1 MKNIVTNGLTIG
13 LTAAILVAGFF
24 GMDVAKVLMPD
35 EEGKIVS
42 VEAAPQTS
50 LLNVDAQEDL
60 TFYPWTLYREE
71 ETVAAASG
79 ADDAAA
85 WDDFCKT
92 LGSWIADVCAAWNPD
107 IVPKQNDQ
115 LAQKMRYQ
123 QSLAKYFLPDQTYTG
138 QDGKRYKLNLV
149 WDGMSIEAM
158 HVTSADGSQE
168 LSNDQRMQAVAL
180 STRLDYYYYQANN
193 EDSIIFYTNKVKQ
206 FAKEI
211 QQSKYY
217 YFAWANRLI
226 LYYLKTGRSN
236 IALYEAEKVLKEAQA
251 EDNKT
256 GLMYCYNIMSQI
268 YTIKNF
274 DVMASEWRVKEIELT
289 EKYKLENY
297 NISNTYAQLA
307 NYYITHHQPE
317 PALEALEKAVKTA
330 NSASHKILAK
340 LTYVEYYSEFKDFS
354 AAEKMLKECR
364 ELFDQDK
371 RLDSLKKRFYRTE
384 AFYYQRSKQFVKA
397 LEAVEKQKTEE
408 QRLNEYAMS
417 SGQYRLKGEIYRQ
430 MGRPDEAVKF
440 LKKYIEVDDSLKIAN
455 EQLASSEYATLL
467 NVEKLNAEK
476 KELMLRTKEKEL
488 SNKTTLIFS
497 LIILLAILFLFLYR
511 ESRLNRRLKASES
524 ELRNKNEELTYSRE
538 ELRKAR
544 DQAEATSQMKTT
556 FIQSMSHEIR
566 TPLNSI
572 IGFSQVLSDHYGNE
586 ETKEF
591 VNIIKANTDD
601 LLRLVT
607 DVLALSELDQYN
619 KLPTNIQT
627 DINMIC
633 QLSIEVAK
641 MQKQDTVEFLFKP
654 EREKLIILSNP
665 ERISQLL
672 ANLAHN
678 AIKFTTH
685 GSIELTYSVLE
696 AEKKLEI
703 SVTDT
708 GIGIPKEKQEKVFE
722 RFYKMNSFSQGTGL
736 GLSISRTIA
745 EKLGGSLHI
754 DSSYTDGCRMVLTLP
769 LVYAE

>member
-1 MKNIVTNGLTIG
+1 MSRLSRIILGYLVSFLFIVIP
-13 LTAAILVAGFF
+13 
-24 GMDVAKVLMPD
+24 AK
-35 EEGKIVS
+35 
-42 VEAAPQTS
+42 
-50 LLNVDAQEDL
+50 
-60 TFYPWTLYREE
+60 
-71 ETVAAASG
+71 
-79 ADDAAA
+79 
-85 WDDFCKT
+85 
-92 LGSWIADVCAAWNPD
+92 
-107 IVPKQNDQ
+107 
-115 LAQKMRYQ
+115 AQKEASSLYAYYQ
-123 QSLAKYFLPDQTYTG
+123 RCQERLLEPVVLSMSDTLFRMATG
-138 QDGKRYKLNLV
+138 Q
-149 WDGMSIEAM
+149 
-158 HVTSADGSQE
+158 
-168 LSNDQRMQAVAL
+168 NDQRMQAVAL

-193 EDSIIFYTNKVKQ
+193 EDSIVFYTNKVKQ

-274 DVMASEWRVKEIELT
+274 DLMASEWRVKEIELT

-307 NYYITHHQPE
+307 NYYTMHHQPE
-317 PALEALEKAVKTA
+317 LALEALGKAVKTA

-340 LTYVEYYSEFKDFS
+340 LTYVEYYSEFGDFP
-354 AAEKMLKECR
+354 AAEKILKECR

-384 AFYYQRSKQFVKA
+384 AFYYQRSKQFAKA
-397 LEAVEKQKTEE
+397 LEAAEKQKAEE

-417 SGQYRLKGEIYRQ
+417 SEQYRLKGEIYRQ

-440 LKKYIEVDDSLKIAN
+440 LKKYIEADDSLKIAN
-455 EQLASSEYATLL
+455 EQLASSEFATLL
-467 NVEKLNAEK
+467 NVEKLNTEK

-511 ESRLNRRLKASES
+511 ESRLNRKLKASES

-696 AEKKLEI
+696 AENKLEI

-769 LVYAE
+769 LVYVE

>member
-1 MKNIVTNGLTIG
+1 MSDTLFRM
-13 LTAAILVAGFF
+13 AGERQ
-24 GMDVAKVLMPD
+24 D
-35 EEGKIVS
+35 E
-42 VEAAPQTS
+42 
-50 LLNVDAQEDL
+50 
-60 TFYPWTLYREE
+60 
-71 ETVAAASG
+71 
-79 ADDAAA
+79 
-85 WDDFCKT
+85 
-92 LGSWIADVCAAWNPD
+92 
-107 IVPKQNDQ
+107 
-115 LAQKMRYQ
+115 
-123 QSLAKYFLPDQTYTG
+123 
-138 QDGKRYKLNLV
+138 
-149 WDGMSIEAM
+149 
-158 HVTSADGSQE
+158 
-168 LSNDQRMQAVAL
+168 RMQAVAIA
-180 STRLDYYYYQANN
+180 TQLDYYYFQGTN
-193 EDSIIFYTNKVKQ
+193 EDSVIHYTNKVKE
-206 FAKEI
+206 FAKATH
-211 QQSKYY
+211 QPKYY

-226 LYYLKTGRSN
+226 TYYLKTSRTN
-236 IALYEAEKVLKEAQA
+236 IALYEVQNMLKEAQE
-251 EDNKT
+251 EDDKT
-256 GLMYCYNIMSQI
+256 GLSRCYNIMSQI
-268 YTIKNF
+268 YTIKRF
-274 DVMASEWRVKEIELT
+274 DSMAFEWRLKEIELT
-289 EKYKLENY
+289 EKYKIENY
-297 NISNTYAQLA
+297 NISQTYAQIA
-307 NYYITHHQPE
+307 NYYINQKKQK
-317 PALEALEKAVKTA
+317 EALAAVEKAIATA
-330 NSASHKILAK
+330 NSSTQQISAK
-340 LTYVEYYSEFKDFS
+340 LEFVNYYSKFGDFQ
-354 AAEKMLKECR
+354 AAEKLLKECQTAF
-364 ELFDQDK
+364 EQDK
-371 RLDSLKKRFYRTE
+371 RLESIKKRLYNIE
-384 AFYYQRSKQFVKA
+384 CLYYQQTKQYQKA
-397 LEAVEKQKTEE
+397 LEAAKMQEKEE
-408 QRLNEYAMS
+408 RRLSESILS
-417 SGQYRLKGEIYRQ
+417 SIHYRTQGEIYQ
-430 MGRPDEAVKF
+430 KMGNMNLAVKY
-440 LKKYIEVDDSLKIAN
+440 LQMYINADDSLKIAN

-708 GIGIPKEKQEKVFE
+708 GIGVPKEKQEKVFE

>member
-1 MKNIVTNGLTIG
+1 MSQLYRI
-13 LTAAILVAGFF
+13 ILGCIF
-24 GMDVAKVLMPD
+24 
-35 EEGKIVS
+35 
-42 VEAAPQTS
+42 S
-50 LLNVDAQEDL
+50 LLFIVIPAKAQKEAEVYNVDSSLYAYYQRCQENLLEPVVLSMSD
-60 TFYPWTLYREE
+60 TLFHM
-71 ETVAAASG
+71 AAE
-79 ADDAAA
+79 
-85 WDDFCKT
+85 
-92 LGSWIADVCAAWNPD
+92 
-107 IVPKQNDQ
+107 Q
-115 LAQKMRYQ
+115 
-123 QSLAKYFLPDQTYTG
+123 
-138 QDGKRYKLNLV
+138 
-149 WDGMSIEAM
+149 
-158 HVTSADGSQE
+158 
-168 LSNDQRMQAVAL
+168 NDQRMQAVAL
-180 STRLDYYYYQANN
+180 STRLDYYYYQGNN
-193 EDSIIFYTNKVKQ
+193 EDSVVFHTSKVKQ
-206 FAKEI
+206 FAKETL
-211 QQSKYY
+211 QPKYY

-236 IALYEAEKVLKEAQA
+236 IALYEAEKMLKEAQE

-256 GLMYCYNIMSQI
+256 GLLYCYNIMSQI

-397 LEAVEKQKTEE
+397 LEAVEKQKAEE

-497 LIILLAILFLFLYR
+497 LIILLTILFLFLYR

-745 EKLGGSLHI
+745 EKLGGILHI

>member
-1 MKNIVTNGLTIG
+1 MSQ
-13 LTAAILVAGFF
+13 TALSFTRFLFLFLFF
-24 GMDVAKVLMPD
+24 TASVKAQKEAKD
-35 EEGKIVS
+35 F
-42 VEAAPQTS
+42 
-50 LLNVDAQEDL
+50 NVDSTLYAYYQRCQECLLQPVVLSMSD
-60 TFYPWTLYREE
+60 TLYRMAEE
-71 ETVAAASG
+71 RH
-79 ADDAAA
+79 D
-85 WDDFCKT
+85 K
-92 LGSWIADVCAAWNPD
+92 
-107 IVPKQNDQ
+107 
-115 LAQKMRYQ
+115 
-123 QSLAKYFLPDQTYTG
+123 
-138 QDGKRYKLNLV
+138 
-149 WDGMSIEAM
+149 
-158 HVTSADGSQE
+158 
-168 LSNDQRMQAVAL
+168 RMQAVAI
-180 STRLDYYYYQANN
+180 STQLDYHYFQATN
-193 EDSIIFYTNKVKQ
+193 EDSIIYYTNKVKD
-206 FAKEI
+206 FAKAT
-211 QQSKYY
+211 QQPKYY
-217 YFAWANRLI
+217 YFAWSNRLI
-226 LYYLKTGRSN
+226 LYYLKNGRTN
-236 IALYEAEKVLKEAQA
+236 IALYEAQKMLKEAQE
-251 EDNKT
+251 EDDKT
-256 GLMYCYNIMSQI
+256 GLSRCYNIMSQI

-307 NYYITHHQPE
+307 NYYTMHHQPE
-317 PALEALEKAVKTA
+317 LALEALEKAVKTA

-340 LTYVEYYSEFKDFS
+340 LTYVEYYSEFGDFP
-354 AAEKMLKECR
+354 AAEKILKECR

-384 AFYYQRSKQFVKA
+384 AFYYQRSKQFAKA
-397 LEAVEKQKTEE
+397 LEAAEKQKAEE

-417 SGQYRLKGEIYRQ
+417 SEQYRLKGEIYRQ

-440 LKKYIEVDDSLKIAN
+440 LKKYIEADDSLKIAN
-455 EQLASSEYATLL
+455 EQLASSEFATLL

-511 ESRLNRRLKASES
+511 ESRLNRKLKASES

-703 SVTDT
+703 SITDT

-745 EKLGGSLHI
+745 EKLGGNLHI

>member
-1 MKNIVTNGLTIG
+1 
-13 LTAAILVAGFF
+13 
-24 GMDVAKVLMPD
+24 
-35 EEGKIVS
+35 
-42 VEAAPQTS
+42 
-50 LLNVDAQEDL
+50 
-60 TFYPWTLYREE
+60 
-71 ETVAAASG
+71 
-79 ADDAAA
+79 
-85 WDDFCKT
+85 
-92 LGSWIADVCAAWNPD
+92 
-107 IVPKQNDQ
+107 
-115 LAQKMRYQ
+115 
-123 QSLAKYFLPDQTYTG
+123 
-138 QDGKRYKLNLV
+138 
-149 WDGMSIEAM
+149 
-158 HVTSADGSQE
+158 
-168 LSNDQRMQAVAL
+168 MQAVAL

>member
-1 MKNIVTNGLTIG
+1 MS
-13 LTAAILVAGFF
+13 
-24 GMDVAKVLMPD
+24 D
-35 EEGKIVS
+35 
-42 VEAAPQTS
+42 
-50 LLNVDAQEDL
+50 
-60 TFYPWTLYREE
+60 TLFRM
-71 ETVAAASG
+71 ASG
-79 ADDAAA
+79 
-85 WDDFCKT
+85 
-92 LGSWIADVCAAWNPD
+92 
-107 IVPKQNDQ
+107 Q
-115 LAQKMRYQ
+115 
-123 QSLAKYFLPDQTYTG
+123 
-138 QDGKRYKLNLV
+138 
-149 WDGMSIEAM
+149 
-158 HVTSADGSQE
+158 
-168 LSNDQRMQAVAL
+168 NDQRMQAVAL

-354 AAEKMLKECR
+354 VAEKMLKECR

-708 GIGIPKEKQEKVFE
+708 GIGVPKEKQEKVFE

>member
-1 MKNIVTNGLTIG
+1 MS
-13 LTAAILVAGFF
+13 
-24 GMDVAKVLMPD
+24 D
-35 EEGKIVS
+35 
-42 VEAAPQTS
+42 
-50 LLNVDAQEDL
+50 
-60 TFYPWTLYREE
+60 TLFRM
-71 ETVAAASG
+71 ASG
-79 ADDAAA
+79 
-85 WDDFCKT
+85 
-92 LGSWIADVCAAWNPD
+92 
-107 IVPKQNDQ
+107 Q
-115 LAQKMRYQ
+115 
-123 QSLAKYFLPDQTYTG
+123 
-138 QDGKRYKLNLV
+138 
-149 WDGMSIEAM
+149 
-158 HVTSADGSQE
+158 
-168 LSNDQRMQAVAL
+168 NDQRMQAVAL

>member
-1 MKNIVTNGLTIG
+1 MFHPAST
-13 LTAAILVAGFF
+13 
-24 GMDVAKVLMPD
+24 
-35 EEGKIVS
+35 
-42 VEAAPQTS
+42 
-50 LLNVDAQEDL
+50 
-60 TFYPWTLYREE
+60 WT
-71 ETVAAASG
+71 
-79 ADDAAA
+79 
-85 WDDFCKT
+85 
-92 LGSWIADVCAAWNPD
+92 P
-107 IVPKQNDQ
+107 
-115 LAQKMRYQ
+115 
-123 QSLAKYFLPDQTYTG
+123 
-138 QDGKRYKLNLV
+138 
-149 WDGMSIEAM
+149 
-158 HVTSADGSQE
+158 
-168 LSNDQRMQAVAL
+168 VAL

>member
-1 MKNIVTNGLTIG
+1 MLEPV
-13 LTAAILVAGFF
+13 
-24 GMDVAKVLMPD
+24 VLSMSD
-35 EEGKIVS
+35 
-42 VEAAPQTS
+42 
-50 LLNVDAQEDL
+50 
-60 TFYPWTLYREE
+60 TLFRM
-71 ETVAAASG
+71 A
-79 ADDAAA
+79 
-85 WDDFCKT
+85 
-92 LGSWIADVCAAWNPD
+92 
-107 IVPKQNDQ
+107 
-115 LAQKMRYQ
+115 
-123 QSLAKYFLPDQTYTG
+123 TG
-138 QDGKRYKLNLV
+138 Q
-149 WDGMSIEAM
+149 
-158 HVTSADGSQE
+158 
-168 LSNDQRMQAVAL
+168 NDQRMQAVAL

-193 EDSIIFYTNKVKQ
+193 EDSIVFYTNKVKQ

-274 DVMASEWRVKEIELT
+274 DLMASEWRVKEIELT

-307 NYYITHHQPE
+307 NYYTMHHQPE
-317 PALEALEKAVKTA
+317 LALEALGKAVKTA

-340 LTYVEYYSEFKDFS
+340 LTYVEYYSEFRDFP
-354 AAEKMLKECR
+354 AAEKILKECR

-384 AFYYQRSKQFVKA
+384 AFYYQRSKQFAKA
-397 LEAVEKQKTEE
+397 LEAAEKQKAEE

-417 SGQYRLKGEIYRQ
+417 SEQYRLKGEIYRQ

-440 LKKYIEVDDSLKIAN
+440 LKKYIEADDSLKIAN
-455 EQLASSEYATLL
+455 EQLASSEFATLL

-511 ESRLNRRLKASES
+511 ESRLNRKLKASES

-745 EKLGGSLHI
+745 EKLGGNLHI

>member
-1 MKNIVTNGLTIG
+1 MS
-13 LTAAILVAGFF
+13 
-24 GMDVAKVLMPD
+24 D
-35 EEGKIVS
+35 
-42 VEAAPQTS
+42 
-50 LLNVDAQEDL
+50 
-60 TFYPWTLYREE
+60 TLFRM
-71 ETVAAASG
+71 ASG
-79 ADDAAA
+79 
-85 WDDFCKT
+85 
-92 LGSWIADVCAAWNPD
+92 
-107 IVPKQNDQ
+107 Q
-115 LAQKMRYQ
+115 
-123 QSLAKYFLPDQTYTG
+123 
-138 QDGKRYKLNLV
+138 
-149 WDGMSIEAM
+149 
-158 HVTSADGSQE
+158 
-168 LSNDQRMQAVAL
+168 NDQRMQAVAL

-274 DVMASEWRVKEIELT
+274 DVMASEWRVKEIELP

-397 LEAVEKQKTEE
+397 LEAVEKQKAEE

-708 GIGIPKEKQEKVFE
+708 GIGIPKANQEKVFE

>member
-1 MKNIVTNGLTIG
+1 MSQLYRI
-13 LTAAILVAGFF
+13 ILGCIF
-24 GMDVAKVLMPD
+24 
-35 EEGKIVS
+35 
-42 VEAAPQTS
+42 S
-50 LLNVDAQEDL
+50 LLFIVIPAKAQKEAEVYNVDSSLYAYYQRCQENLLEPVVLSMSD
-60 TFYPWTLYREE
+60 TLFHM
-71 ETVAAASG
+71 AAE
-79 ADDAAA
+79 
-85 WDDFCKT
+85 
-92 LGSWIADVCAAWNPD
+92 
-107 IVPKQNDQ
+107 Q
-115 LAQKMRYQ
+115 
-123 QSLAKYFLPDQTYTG
+123 
-138 QDGKRYKLNLV
+138 
-149 WDGMSIEAM
+149 
-158 HVTSADGSQE
+158 
-168 LSNDQRMQAVAL
+168 NDQRMQAVAL
-180 STRLDYYYYQANN
+180 STRLDYYYYQGNN
-193 EDSIIFYTNKVKQ
+193 EDSVVFHTSKVKQ
-206 FAKEI
+206 FAKETL
-211 QQSKYY
+211 QPKYY

-236 IALYEAEKVLKEAQA
+236 IALYEAEKMLKEAQE

-256 GLMYCYNIMSQI
+256 GLLYCYNIMSQI

-274 DVMASEWRVKEIELT
+274 DVMASEWRQKEIELT

-307 NYYITHHQPE
+307 SYYTTHHQPE
-317 PALEALEKAVKTA
+317 LAVKALEKAVRTA

-340 LTYVEYYSEFKDFS
+340 LAYVDYYSESGDFP

-384 AFYYQRSKQFVKA
+384 SFYYQRSKQFVKA
-397 LEAVEKQKTEE
+397 LEATEKQEAEE
-408 QRLNEYAMS
+408 QRLNEYAMN
-417 SGQYRLKGEIYRQ
+417 GEQYRIKGEIYKQ
-430 MGRPDEAVKF
+430 MGRPEEAIKF
-440 LKKYIEVDDSLKIAN
+440 LQKYIRVDDSLKIAN
-455 EQLASSEYATLL
+455 ERLASSEFATLL

-476 KELMLRTKEKEL
+476 KELMLQAKEKEL
-488 SNKTTLIFS
+488 SNKTTLIIS
-497 LIILLAILFLFLYR
+497 LIILLGILFLFLYR
-511 ESRLNRRLKASES
+511 EGRLNRKLKTSES
-524 ELRNKNEELTYSRE
+524 ELKIKNEELTHSRE

-544 DQAEATSQMKTT
+544 DLAEANSQMKTT